1 MVNEPP
7 NKAPRLSES
16 GRRSQAE
23 HRQRQ
28 AAALR
33 DNLSRRKQQQRARQA
48 VSAAGAVSPPDTD
61 ETAPD

>member
-1 MVNEPP
+1 MANESP
-7 NKAPRLSES
+7 NKATRLSES

-23 HRQRQ
+23 QRARQ

-48 VSAAGAVSPPDTD
+48 VSAAVAEPPADTD
-61 ETAPD
+61 DAGTE